1 MLRRIG
7 IFLVVTTATQLSRRH
22 SLVLARELYFSRTL
36 SRRHCNRPK
45 HEKESKHEIRVT
57 YITTVPGIKLFKSK
71 QNKRRQKNT
80 LHRQVK

>member
-57 YITTVPGIKLFKSK
+57 YITTVPGMKLFKSK
-71 QNKRRQKNT
+71 QNKQRQKNT